1 MKRAKTI
8 LPIFLLF
15 VALSFFILLF
25 IQTPLQQPLQ
35 SITLPIQKWVFTTY
49 ESVPLVNP
57 VNESEV
63 QKENNELRKQ
73 LAKTEEL
80 KRDNK
85 ALRDQFQTS
94 NPAPRTLLPAVVV
107 GVRDGTI
114 LIDKGEKDSIQIGD
128 IVVLKDNLLGK
139 VSKVSPHVAVV
150 TLIIHPDTSFT
161 AETSKT
167 AAIGVIK
174 ANNGEGITLE
184 NVVLSNKLEKDDLVV
199 TKGDVDEK
207 GGGFPPDLVVGK
219 IISVNKQAS
228 SLFQSAQI
236 RSLVDINTVRM
247 VFVAVN

>member
-15 VALSFFILLF
+15 LALSVIILLF
-25 IQTPLQQPLQ
+25 VQTPLQQPLQ
-35 SITLPIQKWVFTTY
+35 AITLPIQKWLFTTY

-57 VNESEV
+57 VNET
-63 QKENNELRKQ
+63 QLQAENNELRKQ

-80 KRDNK
+80 KRDNE

-94 NPAPRTLLPAVVV
+94 NPSPKNLLPATVI

-114 LIDKGEKDSIQIGD
+114 LIDKGEGDSVSLGD

-139 VSKVSPHVAVV
+139 ISKVSPHVSVV
-150 TLIIHPDTSFT
+150 KLIIHPDTSFT
-161 AETSKT
+161 AATSKS
-167 AAIGVIK
+167 AAIGVVK
-174 ANNGEGITLE
+174 AGGGDGIILG
-184 NVVLSNKLEKDDLVV
+184 NVVLSDKLEKDDVVV

-228 SLFQSAQI
+228 SLFQAAQV
-236 RSLVDINTVRM
+236 RSLVDFNKTRM
-247 VFVAVN
+247 VFVVIN